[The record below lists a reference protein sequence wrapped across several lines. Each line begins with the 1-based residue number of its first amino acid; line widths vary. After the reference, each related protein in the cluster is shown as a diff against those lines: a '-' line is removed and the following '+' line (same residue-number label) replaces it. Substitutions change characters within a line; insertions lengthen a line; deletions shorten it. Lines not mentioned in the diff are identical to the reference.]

1 MTANRMAENP
11 AGKIGGLTNTL
22 AGRGYW
28 PARAAR
34 LLAEGKYS
42 QAVAICREY
51 LPESP
56 NVISGRLVNGISLH
70 LTGQTKSAEQQFL
83 YVLSLD
89 PDNVVALKY
98 LADIRFAQGDEIAA
112 ITAYRRILEIDPHSR
127 GLRCELELKPEK
139 NTRTISLVRGS
150 ETTVSEKKAP
160 LRPIPFYTETIGDL
174 YLSQGHPR
182 LAAEVFRNLTGKNHD
197 PRLIEKLMAAE
208 GKIKEKGS

>member
-1 MTANRMAENP
+1 MSEVSTTTTES
-11 AGKIGGLTNTL
+11 LTDKL
-22 AGRGYW
+22 ARRGYW

-34 LLAEGKYS
+34 FLAEGKYS
-42 QAVAICREY
+42 QAVEICREY

-98 LADIRFAQGDEIAA
+98 LADIRFSQGDEIAA
-112 ITAYRRILEIDPHSR
+112 MTAYRRILEIDPNNK
-127 GLRCELELKPEK
+127 GLQCELVQKPEK
-139 NTRTISLVRGS
+139 STRTISLVRGS
-150 ETTVSEKKAP
+150 EEVKPERKTP

-174 YLSQGHPR
+174 YLAQGHPR
-182 LAAEVFRNLTGKNHD
+182 LAAEVFRNLSGKNSD